1 MVRSILAAL
10 VILVIAGPL
19 AAGDLSRSAPDP
31 SLSPK
36 DVVHIVMTALRH
48 NDTPGPD
55 RGIEVTFGFASPA
68 NKQTTGPF
76 ARFKAM
82 VKGPAYGVMVGHR
95 SVTYEKYNVSGDH
108 ARIDAVLVAADG
120 RSYGF
125 RFGLTRQR
133 GNRFE
138 GFWMTDS
145 VVPIEVVTL

>member
-1 MVRSILAAL
+1 M
-10 VILVIAGPL
+10 G
-19 AAGDLSRSAPDP
+19 AAGKPLRQQT
-31 SLSPK
+31 
-36 DVVHIVMTALRH
+36 VHCSIAAEAGLP
-48 NDTPGPD
+48 TPADWFVDD
-55 RGIEVTFGFASPA
+55 RY
-68 NKQTTGPF
+68 
-76 ARFKAM
+76 
-82 VKGPAYGVMVGHR
+82 KGPAYGVMVGHR